1 MSNTSP
7 IYTFEHLTAC
17 RYNEI
22 GGDVY
27 GSKRLYS
34 KRSVRRGSIKS
45 YLRRSIECVSDGKMG
60 VVSLIYAMMD
70 RGKAEEKLYK
80 LMETNKESYYMIYS
94 VPLDTDLIRLEHYP
108 SIAISRIDTMKQFLW

>member
-1 MSNTSP
+1 
-7 IYTFEHLTAC
+7 
-17 RYNEI
+17 
-22 GGDVY
+22 
-27 GSKRLYS
+27 
-34 KRSVRRGSIKS
+34 
-45 YLRRSIECVSDGKMG
+45 MG